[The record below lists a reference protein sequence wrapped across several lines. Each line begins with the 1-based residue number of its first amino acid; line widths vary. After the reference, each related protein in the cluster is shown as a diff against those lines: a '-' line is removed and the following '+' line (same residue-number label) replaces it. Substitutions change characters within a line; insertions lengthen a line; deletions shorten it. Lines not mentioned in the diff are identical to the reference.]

1 MLDFDFLLDFLRYL
15 ESLELMFLWLL
26 FILNYLGK
34 FKANFEVL
42 NFCSIRIKDLAC
54 FFKNAVNNAFI
65 RVTISLIF
73 KDSFVDQEM
82 YIDLKTKMTVLLQQ
96 RSVSKNRR
104 KEPPEMIK
112 EELLLSL
119 LENVDENE
127 SRVNEVVRN
136 ENQPN

>member
-1 MLDFDFLLDFLRYL
+1 M
-15 ESLELMFLWLL
+15 
-26 FILNYLGK
+26 
-34 FKANFEVL
+34 
-42 NFCSIRIKDLAC
+42 
-54 FFKNAVNNAFI
+54 
-65 RVTISLIF
+65 
-73 KDSFVDQEM
+73 
-82 YIDLKTKMTVLLQQ
+82 Q

-112 EELLLSL
+112 EELLSSL